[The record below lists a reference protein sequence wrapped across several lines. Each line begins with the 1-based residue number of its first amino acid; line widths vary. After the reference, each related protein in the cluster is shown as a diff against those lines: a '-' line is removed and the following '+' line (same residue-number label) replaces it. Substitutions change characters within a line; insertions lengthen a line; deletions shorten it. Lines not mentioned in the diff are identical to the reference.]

1 MKVGGVYGNRSHD
14 ALAAN
19 CDKALSVA
27 AVRVKCRVPTAGFV
41 VLNEI
46 LGSDDCAG
54 LNGAERRLISH
65 PC

>member
-1 MKVGGVYGNRSHD
+1 MQLEATLPLRRRGGGRI
-14 ALAAN
+14 
-19 CDKALSVA
+19 DKALSVA